1 MNRKFVNAVLALGV
15 LIFAQPVIGQVVS
28 EVTVTAE
35 DSSKTDSTA
44 KKDKKK
50 KPKGTPFEEVVEDYQ
65 KIEGLFTFYRNDE
78 ENKVY
83 MAILPGQ
90 FDKLYLMNISRDGG
104 DGYLF
109 DGGAMLQEF
118 PFFLKKVGKTVQF
131 IEKNTRFRADNTAAI
146 RRALERDIPNSLWQ
160 SVKIT
165 GEPHPQ
171 TGAVLVD
178 ASELFIDDVADVSS
192 LSARM
197 KLGYS
202 LDKSNSYFTEIKS
215 FPQNSE
221 ISVILQFKG
230 GKERSLITTLANQ
243 KSMTHRY
250 HYSIFELPTES
261 SYRPRIADDRVG
273 HFTTMY
279 QDYTSALREDP
290 YERYITRWHLEKA
303 EPKFEKSKPRRP
315 IVFWLEN
322 TIPVAYREA
331 VKEGVLLWNKAFE
344 RIGFVDAIEVRQMPD
359 DADWDPAD
367 ARYNTVRW
375 IVQPGQA
382 YAVGPSRANP
392 FTGEIYDADIRIS
405 ADFVRAFYIEKEQ
418 VVKPT
423 ERGKMTINDLIPG
436 LSLPDSVHPETLV
449 RSCNYAAG
457 LSHQFRL
464 GYFYLQSQGPTAGDT
479 KVLEQY
485 VHDAIVHLVAHE
497 VGHTLGLRHNFK
509 ASAIYD
515 PDKLQDVE
523 FARQNGLT
531 GSVMDYTPVN
541 LSPKG
546 EKQGAYYQT
555 TLGPYDYWAIEYAYK
570 PYDGNSP
577 ESERKF
583 LEDIARRAGAD
594 ERLQYGT
601 DEDAFGLSVRSID
614 PTCNLWDIGD
624 NPLAFSQKRIRL
636 AKDLWQN
643 LDDVF
648 EKKGE
653 RYPRLRQIFFE
664 GINEYAIAGLTAAKF
679 IGGIYHRRDH
689 IGDPGNRLPLEVV
702 PAAQQRRALQFLIDT
717 YFLPNSF
724 SFDPALLNKLA
735 PERNWDFEG
744 TPFLLYRLD
753 FPIHGYVQVLQSVVL
768 FRIFDPLALVRLQ
781 DNEVKVNGRD
791 KFTMAEQFA
800 GIRDAIWQ
808 EVKNG
813 QNVNSY
819 RREVQR
825 MHVYVLDQIVNKS
838 PVFFPHDAVALAR
851 YDLGV
856 IRNWIEQAMTN
867 NNLDVYTKAHLQEM
881 QAKIDA
887 LLNARMQRFY

>member
-1 MNRKFVNAVLALGV
+1 MNQKIVYAVAVFIVLLFV
-15 LIFAQPVIGQVVS
+15 QPVIGQVVS

-35 DSSKTDSTA
+35 DSSKTDTTV

-50 KPKGTPFEEVVEDYQ
+50 KAKGTPFEEVIEDCR
-65 KIEGLFTFYRNDE
+65 KIEGLFTFYWNDE

-118 PFFLKKVGKTVQF
+118 PFFLKKVGKTVQ
-131 IEKNTRFRADNTAAI
+131 IVEKNTRFRADQSAAI
-146 RRALERDIPNSLWQ
+146 RRALERDIPNSLWH

-165 GEPHPQ
+165 GESHPQ

-178 ASELFIDDVADVSS
+178 ASELFINDVADVSS
-192 LSARM
+192 QSAQL

-202 LDKSNSYFTEIKS
+202 LDKSNSYFAEIKS
-215 FPQNSE
+215 FPKNSE
-221 ISVILQFKG
+221 ISVKLQFNG

-243 KSMTHRY
+243 KSMSHRY
-250 HYSIFELPTES
+250 HYSILELPAES

-279 QDYTSALREDP
+279 QDYTSALKEDP
-290 YERYITRWHLEKA
+290 YERYITRWHLQKA
-303 EPKFEKSKPRRP
+303 ESKFEKSKPRRP

-322 TIPVAYREA
+322 TIPVEYREA
-331 VKEGVLLWNKAFE
+331 VKEGVLLWNNAFE
-344 RIGFVDAIEVRQMPD
+344 RIGFIEAIEVRQMPD

-405 ADFVRAFYIEKEQ
+405 ADFVRAFYVEKEQ
-418 VVKPT
+418 LVKTT
-423 ERGKMTINDLIPG
+423 ELGKRKINDLIPG
-436 LSLPDSVHPETLV
+436 ISLPDSANFESLA
-449 RSCNYAAG
+449 RYCNYAAG
-457 LSHQFRL
+457 LSHQYRL
-464 GYFYLQSQGPTAGDT
+464 GYFFLQTQGAIADNPKT
-479 KVLEQY
+479 LEKY

-509 ASAIYD
+509 ASAIYA
-515 PDKLQDVE
+515 PKNLQDVE
-523 FARQNGLT
+523 FARKNGLT

-583 LEDIARRAGAD
+583 LEDIARRAGTD
-594 ERLQYGT
+594 NHLKYGT

-653 RYPRLRQIFFE
+653 RYPRLRQIFLA
-664 GINEYAIAGLTAAKF
+664 GINEYAITGLTAAKF

-689 IGDPGNRLPLEVV
+689 IGDSGNRLPLEVV
-702 PAAQQRRALQFLIDT
+702 PAEQQRSALKFLIDT
-717 YFLPNSF
+717 YFSPNSF
-724 SFDPALLNKLA
+724 SFDPDLLNKLA

-753 FPIHGYVQVLQSVVL
+753 FPIHGYVQVLQSLVL
-768 FRIFDPLALVRLQ
+768 FRIFDPLALIRLQ
-781 DNEVKVNGRD
+781 DNEVKVRD
-791 KFTMAEQFA
+791 RNKFTMAEQFE

-808 EVKNG
+808 EVKTR
-813 QNVNSY
+813 QNVSSF

-825 MHVYVLDQIVNKS
+825 MHVYLLDQIVNKS

-851 YDLGV
+851 YDLEV
-856 IRNWIEQAMTN
+856 IRSWIEQAIGSKS
-867 NNLDVYTKAHLQEM
+867 LDIYTKAHLQEM

-887 LLNARMQRFY
+887 LLNAKMQRFY